1 MSWSYALRR
10 IGMFVA
16 VVFLAITINFIVPR
30 MAPGDPTAAVL
41 EQLLSRGQQV
51 EGAAD
56 IVANYRA
63 RFGLDD
69 PILLQYGR
77 YVWNT
82 LHFDLG
88 YSISYFPQKVE
99 SALLQA
105 LPWTL
110 ALLLTATAIAFTLGS
125 ILGALIAWPRS
136 PRMVRNLAPVLMV
149 LSAIPYYLLALIL
162 LYVFAVWTKLFPLGG
177 AASSQSAL
185 TFSFASAIDV
195 IRHAFLP
202 ALSIVLAGLGFWA
215 LGMRGA
221 MINVLGEDYLTL
233 AEAKGLRPHR
243 IFFAYAMRNAMLP
256 QVTSLAIALGT
267 VASGSVLVEVA
278 FNYPGIGYVLYNALR
293 SSDYFLI
300 QGVAFFLVLTV
311 AVAVLLLELAYP
323 LIDPRIE
330 R

>member
-136 PRMVRNLAPVLMV
+136 PRIVRSLAPLLMV

-185 TFSFASAIDV
+185 AFSFTSAIDV

-233 AEAKGLRPHR
+233 AEAKGLRPPR

>member
-69 PILLQYGR
+69 PLLLQYGR

-110 ALLLTATAIAFTLGS
+110 ALLLTATAVAFVLGS
-125 ILGALIAWPRS
+125 VLGALIAWPRS
-136 PRMVRNLAPVLMV
+136 SRLVRSLAPFLMV

-185 TFSFASAIDV
+185 TFSITSAIDV
-195 IRHAFLP
+195 LHHAFLP

-221 MINVLGEDYLTL
+221 MINVLGEDYLAL
-233 AEAKGLRPHR
+233 AEAKGLRPQR
-243 IFFAYAMRNAMLP
+243 IFFAYAMRNALLP
-256 QVTSLAIALGT
+256 QITSLAIALGT